1 MKSFQSQTFYEL
13 LEVSVGASDAD
24 IRAAFDRLSRLYA
37 EDQVALYGLI
47 DEGRARALRTR
58 LKEALEVLLD
68 EERRATYDAKIGL
81 PPREGAPKKRPA
93 PVAQPVVSLS
103 TGPTL
108 VDGRLRPR
116 HLDLRPFAVN
126 DGEKV
131 WVLPGGLTRVALPEN
146 SLVVNSSQGGGSK
159 DTWVLADEDATFAM
173 DLAMPVPVATTA
185 RPAPPV
191 PLQFGP
197 ADDHERHHQQ
207 QLQQQQ
213 EPDLAEAPTC

>member
-81 PPREGAPKKRPA
+81 PPREGAPNKRPA
-93 PVAQPVVSLS
+93 PVAQPVLSPAWSGSYAFVSS
-103 TGPTL
+103 TPAAPASGGFSYTITTQAPSAVGFTIP
-108 VDGRLRPR
+108 RP
-116 HLDLRPFAVN
+116 
-126 DGEKV
+126 
-131 WVLPGGLTRVALPEN
+131 
-146 SLVVNSSQGGGSK
+146 SQG
-159 DTWVLADEDATFAM
+159 D
-173 DLAMPVPVATTA
+173 
-185 RPAPPV
+185 
-191 PLQFGP
+191 
-197 ADDHERHHQQ
+197 
-207 QLQQQQ
+207 
-213 EPDLAEAPTC
+213 AEAAAAQKAEREAAEAKAHEEALQERAAAEKAAKKAQKKAEKEAAEKAEREAAERAEREAAEKAEREAAEKAE